1 MQCGYQQQQA
11 PPGWILP
18 IGLALAGR
26 ALSSQVH
33 LLQAA
38 LRACLWTTRL
48 LKSTCT
54 QRVCCSCSAPT
65 PLLLALRTGLV
76 QGWALQVW
84 DSEGADTRLA
94 LWYGAKDI
102 TY

>member
-18 IGLALAGR
+18 IGLALTGH

-33 LLQAA
+33 LLQPYV
-38 LRACLWTTRL
+38 LVYGQQGL
-48 LKSTCT
+48 LKSTCA